1 MILASGRRELPSVL
15 YRNESLPDFSAHCYE
30 LSNKDFYPEMNI
42 FTEFGD
48 LSPNQMLTLFN
59 TFRNLEGFNDSSFV
73 SNMELQLMKQETTS
87 EETINEIEQAEDE
100 MSKSK
105 NETVSNS

>member
-1 MILASGRRELPSVL
+1 
-15 YRNESLPDFSAHCYE
+15 
-30 LSNKDFYPEMNI
+30 MNI